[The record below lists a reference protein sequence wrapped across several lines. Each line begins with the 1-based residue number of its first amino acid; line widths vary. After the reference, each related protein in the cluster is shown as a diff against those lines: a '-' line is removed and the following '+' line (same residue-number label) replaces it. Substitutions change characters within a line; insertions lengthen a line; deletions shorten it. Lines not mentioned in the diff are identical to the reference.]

1 MITCELL
8 TIERVEKA
16 VGYDRTTIY
25 LRIKEGTFPK
35 PVKDGR
41 NSRWPSTVIQEWI
54 DNLIVENQKQIG
66 Q

>member
-16 VGYDRTTIY
+16 VGYARSTIY
-25 LRIKEGTFPK
+25 LRIKEGAFPK

-41 NSRWPSTVIQEWI
+41 NSRWTSTEIQEWI
-54 DNLIVENQKQIG
+54 DNIIVENQKQEG

>member
-8 TIERVEKA
+8 TIARVERA

-35 PVKDGR
+35 PIKDGR
-41 NSRWPSTVIQEWI
+41 NSRWTSTDIQEWI
-54 DNLIVENQKQIG
+54 DKLIAENQQQAG